1 MDASEESHHTR
12 LSESPPDAVSEPP
25 PDAVSEPPPDA
36 VVSTKWDGITH
47 GVGGRCINICTL
59 CERYDAN
66 AEIKGH
72 LLIGVV
78 FVCQTCLFGFKAQID
93 AICGPK
99 LTSLMTMGCEI
110 IVPRSK
116 GPPSQWY
123 VSSKLPILHKGI
135 WCLHVQSKK
144 SLRDED
150 CLQKVVTIAQLN
162 ELN

>member
-12 LSESPPDAVSEPP
+12 LSESP